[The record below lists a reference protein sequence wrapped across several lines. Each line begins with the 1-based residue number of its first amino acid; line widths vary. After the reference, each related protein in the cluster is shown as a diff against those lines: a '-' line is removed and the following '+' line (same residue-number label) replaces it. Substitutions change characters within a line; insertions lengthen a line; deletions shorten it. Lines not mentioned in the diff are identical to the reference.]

1 MTDKRNISGKFGA
14 FPLDEDKIDDATLA
28 LLRLGLHAES
38 RAWKGFDWDSMER
51 LHEKGFIS
59 DPVCIAALVIVG
71 FLLLTVIAETVRASA
86 FGQQPPNRKN
96 LCSSVRC

>member
-1 MTDKRNISGKFGA
+1 MKGKRHISGKFGA

-51 LHEKGFIS
+51 LHEKGLIS
-59 DPVCIAALVIVG
+59 DPVGKARSVWFTDEGLEKSEQ
-71 FLLLTVIAETVRASA
+71 LLHQL
-86 FGQQPPNRKN
+86 FGKLSDRT
-96 LCSSVRC
+96 

>member
-1 MTDKRNISGKFGA
+1 MKGKRHISGKFGA

-51 LHEKGFIS
+51 LHEKGLIS
-59 DPVCIAALVIVG
+59 DPVGKARSVWFTDEGLEKSEQ
-71 FLLLTVIAETVRASA
+71 LLHQL
-86 FGQQPPNRKN
+86 FGKLSNRT
-96 LCSSVRC
+96 